1 MTSRKDRERMRPK
14 LAGFLDTLRAAKV
27 PDMLAQAAIGA
38 GTSAAVGAGIAG
50 IGVAA
55 AHIHDAATKRRDF
68 VRMMDMNADLHD
80 AHARDPK
87 LFAQMYSSLR
97 RFNPAFAKDPLVAG
111 TFLRRMSESV
121 VPGGVLTEALSM
133 RDRVPDP
140 GAMVLRQALEGAKS
154 RMHAAESDEKPARAS

>member
-1 MTSRKDRERMRPK
+1 
-14 LAGFLDTLRAAKV
+14 
-27 PDMLAQAAIGA
+27 
-38 GTSAAVGAGIAG
+38 
-50 IGVAA
+50 
-55 AHIHDAATKRRDF
+55 
-68 VRMMDMNADLHD
+68 
-80 AHARDPK
+80 
-87 LFAQMYSSLR
+87 MYSSLR

-133 RDRVPDP
+133 RDRVPDH